1 MNSQRDPSEKPLI
14 RQPVQLPNARLIL
27 ILGILSILLSWLHL
41 VSVAGLVLGF
51 ITLVL
56 ANREMLAYHSNPG
69 AYTSQSLNNVR
80 AGRTFALI
88 GIAISAIIVLLL
100 ILFLLGI
107 FATLP
112 FWGMIN

>member
-1 MNSQRDPSEKPLI
+1 MNSQSDSSKKPFA
-14 RQPVQLPNARLIL
+14 RQPVQLPNARLIF

-51 ITLVL
+51 VTLVL
-56 ANREMLAYHSNPG
+56 ANREMLAYHSNPE

-88 GIAISAIIVLLL
+88 GIAISAVIVLLL
-100 ILFLLGI
+100 VLFLLGI
-107 FATLP
+107 FTTLP